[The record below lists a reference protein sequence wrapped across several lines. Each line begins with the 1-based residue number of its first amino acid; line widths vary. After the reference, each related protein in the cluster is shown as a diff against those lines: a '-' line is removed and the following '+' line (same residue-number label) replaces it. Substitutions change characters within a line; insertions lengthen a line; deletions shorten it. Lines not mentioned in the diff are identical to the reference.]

1 MWNLSKDCPFRP
13 VAGRGFF
20 SANQWGWQAGM
31 GKRIVVVLESCFGCG
46 LCVRVCPT
54 AFLRMAGDQ
63 PEAATHGCIGCGHC
77 AAVCPTRAI
86 EVEGCREDLGFRTFA
101 ENRQW
106 LGWGEADV
114 AGLVRLM
121 RSRRSCRHY
130 QPRAV
135 PLDLLKDLVA
145 IGTTAPSASNRQSWT
160 FTIVAGRSGV
170 ETLGAGIADFYRRL
184 NRLAAS
190 RSARMAARLFR
201 RDALGRYYRHY
212 YKSVVQGLQ
221 AWDKERRDILFH
233 GAPAAIII
241 GSEADAGCPAAD
253 ALMAA
258 QNILLAA
265 HALGLGSCMIGYA
278 VEAMRREPA
287 VGRGLGL
294 SGRETVQAVIALGYP
309 DEEYSRVAGR
319 KPCTVRVV
327 DG

>member
-1 MWNLSKDCPFRP
+1 
-13 VAGRGFF
+13 
-20 SANQWGWQAGM
+20 M
-31 GKRIVVVLESCFGCG
+31 GEKTDVVLENCIGCG

-54 AFLRMAGDQ
+54 AFLRMVGDQ

-86 EVEGCREDLGFRTFA
+86 EVEGCRENLGFRTFA
-101 ENRQW
+101 EDRQW
-106 LGWGEADV
+106 LGWGKADV
-114 AGLVRLM
+114 VGLIRLM

-130 QPRAV
+130 QSRAV
-135 PLDLLKDLVA
+135 PLDLLEDLAA
-145 IGTTAPSASNRQSWT
+145 IGTTAPSASNRQGWT
-160 FTIVAGRSGV
+160 FTIVAGR
-170 ETLGAGIADFYRRL
+170 GAMEALAARIAAFYRRL
-184 NRLAAS
+184 NRLAGS
-190 RSARMAARLFR
+190 RSARLAARLFR

-221 AWDKERRDILFH
+221 AWDEERRDILFH

-241 GSEADAGCPAAD
+241 GSAAGAGCPAAD

-265 HALGLGSCMIGYA
+265 HAMGLGSCMIGYA

-287 VGRGLGL
+287 IGRGLGL
-294 SGRETVQAVIALGYP
+294 PGEESVQAVIALGYP

-319 KPCTVRVV
+319 KPCPVRVV
-327 DG
+327 GG